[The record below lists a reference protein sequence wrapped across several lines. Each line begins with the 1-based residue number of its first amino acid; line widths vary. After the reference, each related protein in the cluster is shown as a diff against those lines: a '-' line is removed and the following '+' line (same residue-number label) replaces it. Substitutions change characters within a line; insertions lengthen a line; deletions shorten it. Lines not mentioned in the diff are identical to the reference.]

1 MKSIAT
7 AIVAAISLALMLG
20 GCATSGKPV
29 DTAKLEQEARFV
41 DLAYSTAKTAI
52 VVYCVAAPNAFPCNN
67 PGAMAGVQAARLGRF
82 LPKLRARHGDPVA
95 GAFLVYSPRLFVY
108 H

>member
-20 GCATSGKPV
+20 GCATPGKPV

-67 PGAMAGVQAARLGRF
+67 PGAMAEIAKAQAVLDVAIT
-82 LPKLRARHGDPVA
+82 RAKATSWRRGMPM
-95 GAFLVYSPRLFVY
+95 R
-108 H
+108 